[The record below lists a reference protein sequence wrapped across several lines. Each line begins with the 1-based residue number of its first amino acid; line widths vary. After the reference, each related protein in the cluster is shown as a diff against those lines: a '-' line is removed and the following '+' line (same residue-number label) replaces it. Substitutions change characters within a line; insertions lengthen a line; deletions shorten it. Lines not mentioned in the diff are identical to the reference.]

1 MKGIITMNNIN
12 ERKYEITISKADA
25 PNSKYTHKTG
35 YGLMIH
41 GPIGSRESSREFI
54 FLTKDELVCL
64 AKAVKTMNSERI
76 CFSDKVRRKYLSG
89 IACDGISTAR
99 TFSDDK
105 GRFSIKVEV
114 KDDKIR
120 TGVIYGKI
128 YRVTFAYTNAF
139 GEQDEVRY
147 VLRERDFIALGTEA
161 CAALE
166 ADMK

>member
-1 MKGIITMNNIN
+1 MNNTN
-12 ERKYEITISKADA
+12 ERKYEIIISKADA
-25 PNSKYTHKTG
+25 PNSKYTYKTG

-41 GPIGSRESSREFI
+41 GPISSRESSREFI
-54 FLTKDELVCL
+54 FLTKSELVCL
-64 AKAVKTMNSERI
+64 ARAVKTMNSERI
-76 CFSDKVRRKYLSG
+76 CFSDKLRRKYLSG
-89 IACDGISTAR
+89 IDCDAMSAER

-147 VLRERDFIALGTEA
+147 VLRERDFITLGTEA
-161 CAALE
+161 CSALE
-166 ADMK
+166 SDMK

>member
-1 MKGIITMNNIN
+1 MNNTN

-35 YGLMIH
+35 YGLVLH
-41 GPIGSRESSREFI
+41 GPIGSRESSREYI
-54 FLTKDELVCL
+54 FLTKSELVCL

-76 CFSDKVRRKYLSG
+76 CFSDKLRRKYLSG
-89 IACDGISTAR
+89 IDSDGISSAK
-99 TFSDDK
+99 TFSDDE

-120 TGVIYGKI
+120 TGIIYGRI
-128 YRVTFAYTNAF
+128 YRVTFVYTNAF

>member
-1 MKGIITMNNIN
+1 MNKTN
-12 ERKYEITISKADA
+12 ERKYEITINKADT

-41 GPIGSRESSREFI
+41 GPIGSRESSREYI
-54 FLTKDELVCL
+54 FLAKSELVCL

-76 CFSDKVRRKYLSG
+76 CYSDKLRRKYLSG
-89 IACDGISTAR
+89 VDCDGISAER

-128 YRVTFAYTNAF
+128 YRVTFIYTNAF

-166 ADMK
+166 ADMM